1 MSSTTTRM
9 MKEARALFWPW
20 CAVVV
25 AGVLPV
31 ILLNSYTKQMNL
43 LSFFVGVPLLAA
55 LSLGN
60 EFQQR
65 TLTLWL
71 TQPFSR
77 RQLWGEKMS
86 VMFAAAL
93 SAALISGM
101 VLFSFTWTHVD
112 FTYVLAASVFV
123 MATTASLPF
132 GTLATRS
139 TLGGFVMAGC
149 FLFLLSLVVVPIA
162 RLPRDVELQASLPA
176 ETITAISV
184 FGICYAG
191 VMLWLGARKL
201 AQFQVTGGSADD
213 DLLMTGPEVM
223 PEVLA
228 EWLRCRPSGAFLNL
242 VRKELRLLRPFWLF
256 TLLALLYLA
265 CTAMFRLLPAFPIP
279 PRHPG
284 PTVEFAV
291 FVTLGSFFLLAPV
304 FAGVLSLGEE
314 RTSGT
319 QAWHM
324 TLPISPLRQWL
335 IKLVMAM
342 LAGFASAVLL
352 PVLVVVTVGSVFGS
366 PFMFVD
372 FGELRDWMLMVP
384 IMTFAAFWC
393 ACAANGTVRASLW
406 VAMAPMAI
414 WVARSGGTWLGE
426 ELART
431 TGTLRDLVLSWFHLS
446 PLTFATITDSARAG
460 VLWLFVPVLL
470 LALFQ
475 SYRLFRIQLQDSL
488 LWMLRCLMPLVTVT
502 ILWSFSASAG
512 FVSSSWEPF
521 IETRQA
527 LDKFQPGAAKLEIT
541 GEDLAKGSPLTAL
554 TRRWLSG
561 SRIVVAPDK
570 AHSSGYLATIHLAS
584 GLECRLAVSHYGGT
598 AASCADLPHLLE

>member
-1 MSSTTTRM
+1 MDARITRIK
-9 MKEARALFWPW
+9 KEVRALFWPW

-25 AGVLPV
+25 AGLLPA
-31 ILLNSYTKQMNL
+31 ILLNSYTKKMNL

-77 RQLWGEKMS
+77 MQLWREKMS
-86 VMFAAAL
+86 VMFAVAL
-93 SAALISGM
+93 SAAFVSGT

-112 FTYVLAASVFV
+112 FTYVVAASVFV
-123 MATTASLPF
+123 MVTTASLPF

-139 TLGGFVMAGC
+139 TIGGFVLAGC
-149 FLFLLSLVVVPIA
+149 FLFLLTLVVVPIA
-162 RLPRDVELQASLPA
+162 RLPRDVELKASLPA
-176 ETITAISV
+176 ATVTAISA
-184 FGICYAG
+184 FGICHAG
-191 VMLWLGARKL
+191 LMLWLGARKL
-201 AQFQVTGGSADD
+201 ARFQVTGGSADH
-213 DLLMTGPEVM
+213 DLLMMGPEVM
-223 PEVLA
+223 PKVLA

-242 VRKELRLLRPFWLF
+242 IRRELRLLRPFWLF

-279 PRHPG
+279 ARHPDMS
-284 PTVEFAV
+284 VKFAV

-304 FAGVLSLGEE
+304 FAGVLSMGEE
-314 RTSGT
+314 RTAGT

-342 LAGFASAVLL
+342 LAGFATAVLL
-352 PVLVVVTVGSVFGS
+352 PLLVVIAVGFAWGS

-372 FGELRDWMLMVP
+372 FRELRAWMVLVP
-384 IMTFAAFWC
+384 SMTFAAFWC

-406 VAMAPMAI
+406 VATAPMAI
-414 WVARSGGTWLGE
+414 WVASSGGTWLGQ

-431 TGTLRDLVLSWFHLS
+431 TGTLRDLVLSGFHLS
-446 PLTFATITDSARAG
+446 PLTLATITDSARAG
-460 VLWLFVPVLL
+460 VLWLFVPTLL
-470 LALFQ
+470 LGLLQ
-475 SYRLFRIQLQDSL
+475 SYRLFRTQPQDSAV
-488 LWMLRCLMPLVTVT
+488 WMLRCLLPLATVT

-512 FVSSSWEPF
+512 FVSSRWEPF
-521 IETRQA
+521 VETRQA
-527 LDKFQPGAAKLEIT
+527 LDKLQPRTAKLELT

-554 TRRWLSG
+554 TRRWLRG
-561 SRIVVAPDK
+561 SSILVTPDK

-584 GLECRLAVSHYGGT
+584 GLECRLTVAHYGGT
-598 AASCADLPHLLE
+598 AASCAH